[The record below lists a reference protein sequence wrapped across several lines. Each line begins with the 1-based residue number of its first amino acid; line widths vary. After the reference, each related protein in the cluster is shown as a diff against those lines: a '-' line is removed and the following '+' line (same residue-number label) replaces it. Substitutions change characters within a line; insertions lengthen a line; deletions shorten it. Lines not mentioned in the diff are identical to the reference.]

1 MDMTIR
7 LFACS
12 LLFVFEAGR
21 ESGPGRR
28 SRQI

>member
-1 MDMTIR
+1 MDLTIR
-7 LFACS
+7 LFAS

-21 ESGPGRR
+21 ESGPGSRR

>member
-1 MDMTIR
+1 MDLTIR
-7 LFACS
+7 LFAS